1 MKASI
6 TCLITLN
13 TWSYSRKH
21 KTIAVFSGA
30 SMIACSLGLIAPI
43 VLMDDKFIAFI
54 YPTKIIKISNSKYA
68 LSSELYSLLI
78 TDPKLS

>member
-1 MKASI
+1 
-6 TCLITLN
+6 
-13 TWSYSRKH
+13 
-21 KTIAVFSGA
+21 
-30 SMIACSLGLIAPI
+30 MIACSLGLIAPI